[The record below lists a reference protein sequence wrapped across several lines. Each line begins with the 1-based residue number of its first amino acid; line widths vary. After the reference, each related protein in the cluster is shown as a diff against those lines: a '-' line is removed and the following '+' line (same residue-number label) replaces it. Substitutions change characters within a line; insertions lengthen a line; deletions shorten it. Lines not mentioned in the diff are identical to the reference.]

1 MKNAYFLNGRI
12 PHTQSSKFIIL
23 HLMDACGNEKKEG
36 ENSCLCCARNEELI
50 AEMEK
55 LRQQFERVRFIFK
68 NSPKQQWFLQ
78 YL

>member
-1 MKNAYFLNGRI
+1 
-12 PHTQSSKFIIL
+12 
-23 HLMDACGNEKKEG
+23 MDACGNEKKEG